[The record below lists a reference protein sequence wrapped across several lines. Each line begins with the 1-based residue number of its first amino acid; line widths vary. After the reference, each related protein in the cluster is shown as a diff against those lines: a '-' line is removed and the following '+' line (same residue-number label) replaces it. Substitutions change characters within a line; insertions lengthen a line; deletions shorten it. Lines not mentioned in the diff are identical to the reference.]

1 MPALPTLCNYGKLT
15 LVKVV
20 NEMVEALTSVKVV
33 TLLKGE
39 AAHIKVVQLRC

>member
-1 MPALPTLCNYGKLT
+1 MPALPTLCNYEKLT

-20 NEMVEALTSVKVV
+20 NEMVKTLTSVKVV

-39 AAHIKVVQLRC
+39 AAPNKVVQLRC

>member
-1 MPALPTLCNYGKLT
+1 MPVLPTLCNYGKLT

-20 NEMVEALTSVKVV
+20 VKVKTLTSVKVV

-39 AAHIKVVQLRC
+39 AAPNKVVQLQC